1 MSTLPMG
8 VGNIVFFAKWTIIQK
23 EFQIKFTDQLRAP
36 LAAAIKKRK
45 LKSSEEDF
53 EEEQVTVKIIKRFC
67 RNLQTRVMQEIAP

>member
-23 EFQIKFTDQLRAP
+23 EFQIKFTDKLRAP